1 MIFLQW
7 HDDVDFCLDIQGDS
21 NGLRW
26 QGYITHFFHTIDLVP
41 SFCHLLLPLGPYMI
55 WRMNRVWRLR
65 LGSKEKLSHPCM
77 STKTLKSNVV
87 TITHKKTLA
96 PQTLSKVFQA
106 IQAYREHAGRFKVV
120 VATTLS
126 WRSSS
131 KLWSSIRNFVAI
143 YLTQQMTPSRSWV
156 AGKGYCCYLILL
168 SCNELRFQRAWPIV
182 SGWKELFVLTWSY
195 CLAMNFP
202 CHEHANRSVSS

>member
-7 HDDVDFCLDIQGDS
+7 HDDIDFCLDIQGDS

-143 YLTQQMTPSRSWV
+143 YLTQQMTPSPIMSGWEGLLLLLDLVVLQWTSLSTSLTDREWLKRTICSH
-156 AGKGYCCYLILL
+156 LILL
-168 SCNELRFQRAWPIV
+168 SCDELPLPW
-182 SGWKELFVLTWSY
+182 T
-195 CLAMNFP
+195 C
-202 CHEHANRSVSS
+202 